1 MESPNNLIHFLFDKS
16 QGNKTSFQFDNFP
29 LAHLILDQNSI
40 VLKLNAQCSAMLEM
54 DIKEILGK
62 KIDDFIHPDDGSKFY
77 EALQKAHGSSKQMI
91 IELRIKKSDNN
102 YFYALLII
110 NYEFSNE
117 LNSKFYLLT
126 LADFTTHKMKAEF
139 AKDNEARFENMANSA
154 PVMIWIA
161 DVEGLF
167 SFVNK
172 IWLDYTGEKIGE
184 QLGMHWLKN
193 VHPEDFQ
200 KLLEAYK
207 NAFRLKTVF
216 TFQFRFKNKNGN
228 YEWMIINGTPRLN
241 QENIFMGFI
250 GSCTN
255 INSQK
260 VYEDKIKKVNDEL
273 VEINNSKDKFFS
285 ILSHDL
291 RNPLGAVMNLLEI
304 MVDDNLVKEDAEEL
318 IHDALS
324 TSKQAFSLME
334 NLLEWSRMQLGK
346 MPYNPEK
353 IQVLQLI
360 NESKAL
366 YEQSLKNKNLNLK
379 INIGEDYFV
388 TSDIKMT
395 ETVLR
400 NLITNAIKFT
410 KPNGTIIVSSESD
423 DNWIKIKVADNGVG
437 ISEENIQKLFRIDSN
452 YSTKGTAE
460 ESGTGLGLILC
471 KELVEKQGGKIYVTS
486 KKDSGSTFSFT
497 LPAAN

>member
-1 MESPNNLIHFLFDKS
+1 
-16 QGNKTSFQFDNFP
+16 
-29 LAHLILDQNSI
+29 
-40 VLKLNAQCSAMLEM
+40 
-54 DIKEILGK
+54 
-62 KIDDFIHPDDGSKFY
+62 
-77 EALQKAHGSSKQMI
+77 
-91 IELRIKKSDNN
+91 
-102 YFYALLII
+102 
-110 NYEFSNE
+110 
-117 LNSKFYLLT
+117 
-126 LADFTTHKMKAEF
+126 
-139 AKDNEARFENMANSA
+139 
-154 PVMIWIA
+154 
-161 DVEGLF
+161 
-167 SFVNK
+167 
-172 IWLDYTGEKIGE
+172 
-184 QLGMHWLKN
+184 
-193 VHPEDFQ
+193 
-200 KLLEAYK
+200 
-207 NAFRLKTVF
+207 
-216 TFQFRFKNKNGN
+216 
-228 YEWMIINGTPRLN
+228 
-241 QENIFMGFI
+241 
-250 GSCTN
+250 
-255 INSQK
+255 
-260 VYEDKIKKVNDEL
+260 
-273 VEINNSKDKFFS
+273 
-285 ILSHDL
+285 
-291 RNPLGAVMNLLEI
+291 MNLLEI

-410 KPNGTIIVSSESD
+410 KPNGTIIVSSERD